1 MSIVAV
7 MGATYAKLRI
17 KVVGVDD
24 MMQREG
30 GQPKR
35 LRCLHLFII
44 SYILRNNV
52 LYCSILDTMEYY
64 LRHIARQQLLKHLAQ
79 MIPWLPKCS
88 TDLRFRQAPRGY
100 VGLVHW
106 LGTRVTCPSS
116 HTSPS
121 SPAL

>member
-1 MSIVAV
+1 MV
-7 MGATYAKLRI
+7 
-17 KVVGVDD
+17 KVLTPVHNIFSAFTAL
-24 MMQREG
+24 MIE
-30 GQPKR
+30 
-35 LRCLHLFII
+35 
-44 SYILRNNV
+44 ILRKDV

-64 LRHIARQQLLKHLAQ
+64 LRHIVRQQLLKHLAQ
-79 MIPWLPKCS
+79 IISWLPTCS